1 MLSQTSNYTDNSQKF
16 GLENEYIYTTK
27 IVFALPFLEFCFNLF
42 KIWLWKRNNSQIHKV
57 DNTIMILTCHSME
70 QKALFPTK
78 RHLRCLPQKK
88 IQHFIP
94 SNSTILRTICY
105 PFQYQDYWVP
115 QRHSFQWLRRGSID
129 NSKQITLQIK
139 TNLRGQTMYI
149 CETQVHIFFFSFT
162 ILQMKKT

>member
-42 KIWLWKRNNSQIHKV
+42 KIWLWKQNNSQIHKV

-88 IQHFIP
+88 YSILFLLIPPSLEQYVTPFSTKIIGCHKDIHF
-94 SNSTILRTICY
+94 S
-105 PFQYQDYWVP
+105 DW
-115 QRHSFQWLRRGSID
+115 
-129 NSKQITLQIK
+129 
-139 TNLRGQTMYI
+139 
-149 CETQVHIFFFSFT
+149 EEEA
-162 ILQMKKT
+162 